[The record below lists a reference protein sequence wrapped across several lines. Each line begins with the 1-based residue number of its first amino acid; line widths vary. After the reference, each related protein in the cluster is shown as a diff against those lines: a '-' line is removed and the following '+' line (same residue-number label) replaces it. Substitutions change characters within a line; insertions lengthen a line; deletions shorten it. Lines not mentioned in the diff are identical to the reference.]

1 MTRFL
6 ITLEQGINLV
16 FFAFNDMIGGELYV
30 SKIPSVY
37 INDIPEIIKKNAKIK
52 YIGIRPGEKLHE
64 KMISEDDSLFTYE
77 YKDYFKIL
85 PSFLSENERKKYIK
99 KGKNV
104 KIGFSYSS
112 DNNKDWISKEK
123 LINYIKKI
131 EKIWLV

>member
-85 PSFLSENERKKYIK
+85 PSFLSENERKNILK
-99 KGKNV
+99 KARM
-104 KIGFSYSS
+104 
-112 DNNKDWISKEK
+112 SK
-123 LINYIKKI
+123 
-131 EKIWLV
+131 